1 MKQGCHLSPVSP
13 MSLELSA
20 RCTPRR
26 AQEGDRGTQGLCD
39 YPSSH
44 GTPAE
49 QGQHYAGSV
58 AHRRVPS
65 CSAAPAL
72 PRGSSA
78 QPFPSHQA

>member
-1 MKQGCHLSPVSP
+1 M
-13 MSLELSA
+13 
-20 RCTPRR
+20 
-26 AQEGDRGTQGLCD
+26 QGLCD

-58 AHRRVPS
+58 ARRRVPS